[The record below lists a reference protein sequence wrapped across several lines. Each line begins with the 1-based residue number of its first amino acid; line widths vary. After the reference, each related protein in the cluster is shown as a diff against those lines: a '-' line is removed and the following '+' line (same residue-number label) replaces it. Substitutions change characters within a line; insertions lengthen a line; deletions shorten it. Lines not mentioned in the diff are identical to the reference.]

1 VPDERKTVT
10 ALFADVVGSTAMG
23 SQRDPEFVRDV
34 LRQFF
39 ARMRAVAESHGGT
52 VEKYIGDAVMVVFG
66 MPRVHEDDA
75 ERAVRAA
82 LSMRAATAGLEAELG
97 VGLAIRLGVNTGE
110 AVTGAGDTPQFLL
123 TGDAINVGAR
133 LVAGAEPGEILV
145 GERTRSLTSDAIE
158 YGPGRHIV
166 AKGKAEP
173 VLAHPA
179 IRPRT
184 DVPIQHRGLAPLR
197 ADLVGREREL
207 RVLLDAI
214 GAVTAERR
222 PQLVTVLGQ
231 AGVGKSRLVEE
242 ALQRAS
248 QKSLRVLR
256 GRCLPYGTDS
266 AYWAFGE
273 VIRADAGIVLG
284 DDKPSALSK
293 LEARVGELIA
303 DLTQRAMVCARLA
316 VLIGLEDRDAAL
328 SDVVKERI
336 AAELMRGLRRYLEA
350 IAGSDESLLVLVLE
364 DLQWG
369 ERPVL
374 DAIEDLIDHPDVTR
388 ILLVCLARPELVEL
402 YPGWAG
408 SRANAST
415 VMLEPLTDRDVATL
429 IARLLRI
436 DDLPPALRELIGKGS
451 GGNPL
456 FCEELLRMLIDDGT
470 IIHEGDTWRST
481 SPTAEIRIP
490 DSVQAV
496 LGARLDSLPPPEKLA
511 LQTASVLGEHFSLSV
526 LFGLRAPAELAPA
539 PESLVRKGLFVESPD
554 GETIA
559 FKHVLIRDVAYAS
572 LAKAERADLHERA
585 VARLIETARD
595 RTAEVSEV
603 LAYHAERAY
612 ALTSELAERRAQRSA
627 RASSAVER
635 LAAAGE
641 RAAGLYANEKAAEL
655 YARAIA
661 IASAEPPEPEL
672 LTSLYVRR
680 GRALELMNDF
690 VKAQT
695 NYEEMERR
703 AGELGD
709 EAMLLDALSRQATIH
724 AVGTQQLDRSR
735 SEALIDRG
743 LEIARRRGDKR
754 VEARLKWSHAHLAIW
769 TGRLELAM
777 RSAEEAVA
785 IARDLDFRE
794 ELAYALNILAR
805 VESQSGR
812 LDAAM
817 AHYGEA
823 AELFDG
829 LRNGPML
836 ADTRVM
842 VASLKVGLGDYDGAL
857 AAASDVYRLSE
868 ESHNP
873 WGQGMSR
880 STTAIVHWERGDYAE
895 AIRALEEAVRFG
907 DAAKANWVEG
917 TKLWLVMGRLAA
929 GDQETAF
936 AHLGGAAALA
946 SIVAA
951 GSAPPMVA
959 LVLAHAAVLRGDVD
973 EAERLRAKATALGA
987 PIQARVL
994 NALVSSEIALARGEY
1009 GSAAQIAHDALE
1021 ASDRGR
1027 LLILGTDLKWL
1038 EGDALLRSGDLS
1050 GASAALERARSE
1062 AERLGS
1068 QRTLWLILW
1077 SLARLADA
1085 EGRASEGVD
1094 LRRRARA
1101 IVEAIGESLA
1111 PLGLAESFRR
1121 TPYASALLAEI

>member
-23 SQRDPEFVRDV
+23 SQRDPEVVRDV

-39 ARMRAVAESHGGT
+39 ARMSAVAESHGGT

-66 MPRVHEDDA
+66 MPRLHEDDA

-82 LSMRAATAGLEAELG
+82 LAMRAATAELDAELG

-145 GERTRSLTSDAIE
+145 GERTRTLTSDAIE
-158 YGPGRHIV
+158 YGPARHIV

-179 IRPRT
+179 IRART

-197 ADLVGREREL
+197 ADLVGREKEL

-214 GAVTAERR
+214 SAVSAEAR

-242 ALQRAS
+242 ALGRAGE
-248 QKSLRVLR
+248 KSLRVLR

-273 VIRADAGIVLG
+273 VIRADAGIVPG
-284 DDKPSALSK
+284 DDKPSALAK
-293 LEARVGELIA
+293 LEARLAEL
-303 DLTQRAMVCARLA
+303 LTDAPQRAMVCARLA

-336 AAELMRGLRRYLEA
+336 AAELVRGLRRYLQA
-350 IAGSDESLLVLVLE
+350 IAASESPLVLVLE

-374 DAIEDLIDHPDVTR
+374 DALEDLIDHPDAAR

-408 SRANAST
+408 SRANART
-415 VMLEPLTDRDVATL
+415 VMLEPLTDRDIATL

-436 DDLPPALRELIGKGS
+436 DNLPPELRELIGRGS

-470 IIHEGDTWRST
+470 IIHQGDTWRST
-481 SPTAEIRIP
+481 APTAEIRIP
-490 DSVQAV
+490 DSVHAV
-496 LGARLDSLPPPEKLA
+496 LGARLDSLPPSEKLA
-511 LQTASVLGEHFSLSV
+511 LQTASVLGEQFSLSV
-526 LFGLRAPAELAPA
+526 LFGLHSPAELAPA
-539 PESLVRKGLFVESPD
+539 PESLVRKGLFVESAD
-554 GETIA
+554 GETLA
-559 FKHVLIRDVAYAS
+559 FRHVLIRDVAYGS

-585 VARLIETARD
+585 VARLAETAGD
-595 RTAEVSEV
+595 RITEISEV

-612 ALTSELAERRAQRSA
+612 ALTSELPERREQRTA
-627 RASSAVER
+627 RAHSAVER
-635 LAAAGE
+635 LAAAGD
-641 RAAGLYANEKAAEL
+641 RAAGLYSNEKAAEL
-655 YARAIA
+655 YGRAIA
-661 IASAEPPEPEL
+661 IAKPAKAEL
-672 LTSLYVRR
+672 LTSLYDRR
-680 GRALELMNDF
+680 GRALELLNDF
-690 VKAQT
+690 VKARA
-695 NYEEMERR
+695 NYEEMERL
-703 AGELGD
+703 AGDLKD

-724 AVGTQQLDRSR
+724 AVGSQQLDRSL
-735 SEALIDRG
+735 SEALIDRA

-754 VEARLKWSHAHLAIW
+754 VEARLKWTFAHLAAW
-769 TGRLELAM
+769 TGRLELAIG
-777 RSAEEAVA
+777 SAEEAVA
-785 IARDLDFRE
+785 IARDLDLKE

-805 VESQSGR
+805 MEAAMGR
-812 LDAAM
+812 LDPAA
-817 AHYGEA
+817 AHYSEA

-829 LRNGPML
+829 LGNGPMI

-842 VASLKVGLGDYDGAL
+842 AASLKVMLGDYEGAL
-857 AAASDVYRLSE
+857 ALASDVYRLSE
-868 ESHNP
+868 ESNNP

-880 STTAIVHWERGDYAE
+880 STTALIQLERGDFGE
-895 AIRALEEAVRFG
+895 AIRAMEEAVRFG

-917 TKLWLVMGRLAA
+917 MKVWLVMMRLTA

-936 AHLGGAAALA
+936 AHLGGAAALK
-946 SIVAA
+946 SIVEA

-959 LVLAHAAVLRGDVD
+959 LVLAYSAVLRGDVD
-973 EAERLRAKATALGA
+973 EAERLRAEATLLGA

-994 NALVSSEIALARGEY
+994 TALVSSEIALAKGEY
-1009 GSAAQIAHDALE
+1009 RIAAQIAHDALQ
-1021 ASDRGR
+1021 APDRGR
-1027 LLILGTDLKWL
+1027 LLILGSDLKWL

-1050 GASAALERARSE
+1050 AASTALERARSE
-1062 AERLGS
+1062 AEALGS
-1068 QRTLWLILW
+1068 RRTLWLILW
-1077 SLARLADA
+1077 SQARLADA
-1085 EGRASEGVD
+1085 EGRASDAVE
-1094 LRRRARA
+1094 LRRRARTIIDA
-1101 IVEAIGESLA
+1101 IAESLLS
-1111 PLGLAESFRR
+1111 LGLAESFKR
-1121 TPYASALLAEI
+1121 TPHASALLAET

>member
-23 SQRDPEFVRDV
+23 SQRDPELVRDV

-66 MPRVHEDDA
+66 MPRLHEDDA

-82 LSMRAATAGLEAELG
+82 LAMRTATAELDAELR

-145 GERTRSLTSDAIE
+145 GELTRTLTIDAIE
-158 YGPGRHIV
+158 YGPARHIV

-173 VLAHPA
+173 VSVHPA
-179 IRPRT
+179 IRART

-197 ADLVGREREL
+197 AELVGREREL

-214 GAVTAERR
+214 GSVTAEAR
-222 PQLVTVLGQ
+222 PQLMTVLGQ

-242 ALQRAS
+242 ALGRANE
-248 QKSLRVLR
+248 KSLRVLR

-273 VIRADAGIVLG
+273 VIRSDAGIVLG
-284 DDKPSALSK
+284 DDKPSALAK
-293 LEARVGELIA
+293 LEARVAELLA
-303 DLTQRAMVCARLA
+303 DVPQRAMVCSRLA

-336 AAELMRGLRRYLEA
+336 AAELVRGLRRYLEA
-350 IAGSDESLLVLVLE
+350 IAASESPLVLVLE

-374 DAIEDLIDHPDVTR
+374 DALEDLIDHPDAAR

-408 SRANAST
+408 SRANART
-415 VMLEPLTDRDVATL
+415 VMLEPLTDRDIATL

-436 DDLPPALRELIGKGS
+436 DNLPPELRELIGKGS

-470 IIHEGDTWRST
+470 IIHQGDTWRST
-481 SPTAEIRIP
+481 APTAEIRIP
-490 DSVQAV
+490 DSVHAV
-496 LGARLDSLPPPEKLA
+496 LGARLDSLPAPEKLA

-526 LFGLRAPAELAPA
+526 LFGLHAPAELAPA
-539 PESLVRKGLFVESPD
+539 PESLVRKGMFVESPD
-554 GETIA
+554 GETLA
-559 FKHVLIRDVAYAS
+559 FKHVLIRDVAYGS

-585 VARLIETARD
+585 VARLIQTAGD
-595 RTAEVSEV
+595 RITEISEV

-612 ALTSELAERRAQRSA
+612 ALTSELPERREQRSA
-627 RASSAVER
+627 RARSAVER

-641 RAAGLYANEKAAEL
+641 RAASLYSNEKAAEL
-655 YARAIA
+655 YAQAIA
-661 IASAEPPEPEL
+661 IASAEPPAPEL

-680 GRALELMNDF
+680 GRALELLNDF
-690 VKAQT
+690 VKAEA
-695 NYEEMERR
+695 NYEEMERL
-703 AGELGD
+703 AGDLSD

-724 AVGTQQLDRSR
+724 AVGSQQLDRSL
-735 SEALIDRG
+735 SEALIDRA

-754 VEARLKWSHAHLAIW
+754 VEARLKWTFAHLAAW
-769 TGRLELAM
+769 TGRLELAIG
-777 RSAEEAVA
+777 SAEEAVA
-785 IARDLDFRE
+785 IARDLDFKE

-805 VESQSGR
+805 MESAMGR
-812 LDAAM
+812 LDPAA
-817 AHYGEA
+817 AHYSEA

-829 LRNGPML
+829 LGNGPMI

-842 VASLKVGLGDYDGAL
+842 VASLKVMLGDYEGAL
-857 AAASDVYRLSE
+857 ALASDVYRLSE

-880 STTAIVHWERGDYAE
+880 STTAIVQLERGDYGE
-895 AIRALEEAVRFG
+895 AIRAMEEAVRFG
-907 DAAKANWVEG
+907 DVSKANWVEG
-917 TKLWLVMGRLAA
+917 TKLWLVIVRLAA
-929 GDQETAF
+929 GDEATAF

-959 LVLAHAAVLRGDVD
+959 LVLAHAAVLRGDVA

-994 NALVSSEIALARGEY
+994 TALVSSEIALATGEY
-1009 GSAAQIAHDALE
+1009 GSAAQIAHDALQ
-1021 ASDRGR
+1021 APDRGR

-1050 GASAALERARSE
+1050 AASTVLQRARSDAE
-1062 AERLGS
+1062 ALGS
-1068 QRTLWLILW
+1068 RRTLWLILW
-1077 SLARLADA
+1077 SLARLAEA
-1085 EGRASEGVD
+1085 EGRPSDGAD
-1094 LRRRARA
+1094 LRRQARA
-1101 IVEAIGESLA
+1101 IVDDIAESLSS
-1111 PLGLAESFRR
+1111 LGLAESFRR
-1121 TPYASALLAEI
+1121 TPYASALLAGT